1 MNPRARRKGILVQ
14 EVAGETLLYDLDRHR
29 AHCLGPV
36 LAEFWRRC
44 DGGKSPGQIARAVER
59 RTGQPMDE
67 AALAVALRRLA
78 RARLLEDAP
87 RPAEPAATGRRE
99 LLKKAAAL
107 AGLTLVSVSAPRAS
121 AAASCMTTAAC
132 EALGNKFCTN
142 QPCCTPGAPAGT
154 ACTKKANGP
163 NCSCTPP

>member
-1 MNPRARRKGILVQ
+1 MNPRARREAILVQ
-14 EVAGETLLYDLDRHR
+14 EVAGETLVYDLDRHR

-36 LAEFWRRC
+36 LAEVWRRC
-44 DGGKSPGQIARAVER
+44 TGRSSPGQIARAVER

-67 AALAVALRRLA
+67 HALAVALRRLA
-78 RARLLEDAP
+78 RAKLLEAAP
-87 RPAEPAATGRRE
+87 ALPAPARGRRE
-99 LLKKAAAL
+99 LLKKAAAV

-121 AAASCMTTAAC
+121 AAASCTTSAAC
-132 EALGNKFCTN
+132 GALGNKFCTN

>member
-1 MNPRARRKGILVQ
+1 MNPRARRTGLLVQ

-29 AHCLGPV
+29 AHCLAPV
-36 LAEFWRRC
+36 LAEVWRRC
-44 DGGKSPGQIARAVER
+44 NGQRSPAQIARAVER

-67 AALAVALRRLA
+67 QALAVALRRLA
-78 RARLLEDAP
+78 RAKLLEAAQGRIQPAP
-87 RPAEPAATGRRE
+87 GRRE
-99 LLKKAAAL
+99 LLKKAAAV
-107 AGLTLVSVSAPRAS
+107 AGLSLVSVVAPRAS
-121 AAASCMTTAAC
+121 EAASCITAAAC
-132 EALGNKFCTN
+132 GALGNKFCTN